1 MSDIKKLFKHSSH
14 YFTGH
19 VLIMLASFISFPI
32 LTRVFSVEEYG
43 IFGLVSVTVFILV
56 AISKFGAQY
65 SAVRYYNEYK
75 IGGNE
80 KLTTYYTTFLTQSF
94 LFAFTVALLFLL
106 LSKMFSK
113 FISDPLLK
121 DLIWI
126 VAILSITGSLII
138 RLTNFIR
145 VEQKTKLYNVIEV
158 IRRYSRLGLGLF
170 FVFYF
175 SKTLKYFFSGQIL
188 IDVLVISILI
198 YFLFLRNKINFRN
211 FSSSLFKKSIYYGLP
226 LLMMELAT
234 LFFRFID
241 RYLIQFK
248 LTTEALGIY
257 TVGANLSQYVQEVV
271 FLPISLAIFP
281 LYMEIWTNEGKEK
294 VELFLSKTV
303 DYLLLL
309 CIPIVF
315 GVCAV
320 GKELVV
326 FLASNKFEQAYKI
339 IPYIITGTMIWGF
352 YPIFAA
358 GLYIQKKTKVL
369 ALTIFL
375 TSCLNIVLNLIL
387 IPIWGIKGS
396 AVSILISYVTLTI
409 VIVNISFKY
418 IKLDINLL
426 NIVRYSAASI
436 IMFLVIY
443 NIVISNNIISIIIKS
458 LVGTVVY
465 LTLIMLF
472 DHKIRELFHNILRK
486 KL

>member
-94 LFAFTVALLFLL
+94 LFAFATALLFLL
-106 LSKMFSK
+106 VSRIFSK

-248 LTTEALGIY
+248 LTTEALG
-257 TVGANLSQYVQEVV
+257 
-271 FLPISLAIFP
+271 
-281 LYMEIWTNEGKEK
+281 
-294 VELFLSKTV
+294 
-303 DYLLLL
+303 
-309 CIPIVF
+309 
-315 GVCAV
+315 
-320 GKELVV
+320 
-326 FLASNKFEQAYKI
+326 
-339 IPYIITGTMIWGF
+339 
-352 YPIFAA
+352 
-358 GLYIQKKTKVL
+358 
-369 ALTIFL
+369 
-375 TSCLNIVLNLIL
+375 
-387 IPIWGIKGS
+387 
-396 AVSILISYVTLTI
+396 
-409 VIVNISFKY
+409 
-418 IKLDINLL
+418 
-426 NIVRYSAASI
+426 
-436 IMFLVIY
+436 
-443 NIVISNNIISIIIKS
+443 
-458 LVGTVVY
+458 
-465 LTLIMLF
+465 
-472 DHKIRELFHNILRK
+472 
-486 KL
+486 

>member
-94 LFAFTVALLFLL
+94 LFAFATALLFLL
-106 LSKMFSK
+106 VSRIFSK

-339 IPYIITGTMIWGF
+339 VPYIVTGTMLWGF

-375 TSCLNIVLNLIL
+375 ISCLNVVLNLVL

-426 NIVRYSAASI
+426 NIVRYSIASI
-436 IMFLVIY
+436 IMFLVVY

-458 LVGTVVY
+458 LVGAVVY

-472 DHKIRELFHNILRK
+472 DHKIKELFHNILRR